1 MANFSPK
8 FGSDSKHHLRRR
20 MDLIRRRLKTQ
31 QGCGTQYD
39 KSNAEAGQRIALKRR
54 ESKTVLR
61 MQCTVYIGLLEA
73 ATVSDMRGTVRFK
86 QATNF
91 ALNMTK

>member
-1 MANFSPK
+1 
-8 FGSDSKHHLRRR
+8 

-91 ALNMTK
+91 DLNMTK